1 MRLTWERMPR
11 AEPAGTT
18 ASSSA
23 VQNSPS
29 CRKKGRS
36 HCEKKNTGQGGD
48 LRSAGRTAARWK
60 RILPNTASLIPLKS
74 LVQRRLLRRAT
85 ALADVGSRSWTLSPA
100 EATTAPEAIYLEE
113 SLGRVTGFG
122 PNTNHDSELRRI
134 KGGRVEHAP
143 TIAHEIRQAHLLDG
157 SLYAG
162 PLRWPLARA
171 RAPLYWR
178 GDCVVEKSAAL
189 ACTYFGSFYFGHWMR
204 DDLSLALAAEQ
215 IEKPVITSRSS
226 FRHEPGYRELLDIH
240 PLARAACAFDRIIVL
255 LDHGQNALKRRRY
268 EALRARIASRIPAT
282 VCSRVYLRRGTMGA
296 QQSRALVNG
305 GQIESFL
312 AAQGFAIVDPD
323 RLSSEELCRRLRGA
337 RLVVATEGSHLA
349 HAIYTMAADGV
360 ICALQPPYRFN
371 NIYKDYTDCVGARY
385 AFVVGA
391 PANGGFLIGE
401 DDLVRTLEKIADECR
416 V

>member
-1 MRLTWERMPR
+1 M
-11 AEPAGTT
+11 
-18 ASSSA
+18 
-23 VQNSPS
+23 
-29 CRKKGRS
+29 
-36 HCEKKNTGQGGD
+36 
-48 LRSAGRTAARWK
+48 RSAERTAAWRK
-60 RILPNTASLIPLKS
+60 GILPHTASLIPLKS

-85 ALADVGSRSWTLSPA
+85 ALADVSSRSWTISPA
-100 EATTAPEAIYLEE
+100 EAARVPEAIYLEE
-113 SLGRVTGFG
+113 GLGRVTGFG
-122 PNTNHDSELRRI
+122 PNTDHDNELRRI
-134 KGGRVEHAP
+134 TGGRVEHAP

-162 PLRWPLARA
+162 PLRWPLARS

-189 ACTYFGSFYFGHWMR
+189 ACTYLGSFYFGHWMR

-215 IEKPVITSRSS
+215 IDEPVITSRTS

-240 PLARAACAFDRIIVL
+240 PLTRAACAFDRIIVL
-255 LDHGQNALKRRRY
+255 LDHGQNGFKRRRY
-268 EALRARIASRIPAT
+268 ETLRARIASRIPDT
-282 VCSRVYLRRGTMGA
+282 VCPRVYLRRGTVGA

-305 GQIESFL
+305 EQIESYL

-349 HAIYTMAADGV
+349 HVIYTMAADGV
-360 ICALQPPYRFN
+360 ICALQPPHRFN
-371 NIYKDYTDCVGARY
+371 NIYKDYADCVGVRY
-385 AFVVGA
+385 AFVVGE
-391 PANGGFLIGE
+391 PANGGFVIGE
-401 DDLVRTLEKIADECR
+401 DELARTLEKIDDECR

>member
-1 MRLTWERMPR
+1 MTEFLRSTEF
-11 AEPAGTT
+11 
-18 ASSSA
+18 A
-23 VQNSPS
+23 VLPEEGPIA
-29 CRKKGRS
+29 R
-36 HCEKKNTGQGGD
+36 EKKRNTGKGGA
-48 LRSAGRTAARWK
+48 LRSAERTAGLRK
-60 RILPNTASLIPLKS
+60 RILPHTASLIPLKS
-74 LVQRRLLRRAT
+74 LVQRRLLRRPT
-85 ALADVGSRSWTLSPA
+85 ALADVSSRSWTISPA
-100 EATTAPEAIYLEE
+100 EATTAPEAIYLED

-122 PNTNHDSELRRI
+122 PNTNRDNELRRI
-134 KGGRVEHAP
+134 KGGRVEHAA

-215 IEKPVITSRSS
+215 IDKPVITSRTC

-255 LDHGQNALKRRRY
+255 LDHGQNASKRRRY
-268 EALRARIASRIPAT
+268 EALRGRIASRIPDTA
-282 VCSRVYLRRGTMGA
+282 SQRVYLRRGTVGA
-296 QQSRALVNG
+296 QQSRTLMNG
-305 GQIESFL
+305 EQIESLL

-323 RLSSEELCRRLRGA
+323 RLSSEELCRSLRGA

-360 ICALQPPYRFN
+360 ICALQPPHRFN
-371 NIYKDYTDCVGARY
+371 NIYKDYADCVGLRY

-391 PANGGFLIGE
+391 PSDGGFVMGQ
-401 DDLVRTLEKIADECR
+401 DDLVRTLEKIDDQCR
-416 V
+416 G